1 MHMPSLLKNPLV
13 ALCALATLSG
23 CAIRQTVVPVAA
35 MPERQIC
42 IIENTSV
49 RPGFIDAY
57 KRTLGEKGY
66 LPKQLPP
73 SAAIIDCPVTST
85 YTANWRWD
93 LALYMAYAEIK
104 VYRNG
109 RTVGEAKYDAQR
121 GGGNLGK
128 FIDAEQKI
136 AELVQQLFPGG
147 AGLTA
152 LQKEPPQP

>member
-1 MHMPSLLKNPLV
+1 MRALVNTNLV
-13 ALCALATLSG
+13 ALLALSTLSG

-35 MPERQIC
+35 IQERQIC

-49 RPGFIDAY
+49 RPGFIEAY

-66 LPKQLPP
+66 QAKQLP
-73 SAAIIDCPVTST
+73 STASIIDCPVTST
-85 YTANWRWD
+85 YIANWRWD

-104 VYRNG
+104 VYNNG
-109 RTVGEAKYDAQR
+109 RTIGEAKYDAQR

-128 FIDAEQKI
+128 FIDAEKKI

-152 LQKEPPQP
+152 LQKAPLTE